1 VRWHITINFFP
12 PMLTTM
18 DDADDIRRQ
27 GWQFIRRRGRIAI
40 VAIYSAAGEDS
51 NKGRGGT

>member
-1 VRWHITINFFP
+1 MRWHITINFFP